1 MTVADTLPRPTP
13 GPSRAYRFPAFE
25 RLTLDNALRIVVAP
39 VSKLPIATVVA
50 LVDAG
55 AAADP
60 QGREGVSLLTAR
72 ALAEGTERSDGA
84 QLAERFERLGTALDS
99 SADWDGATVRITVT
113 TERLQA
119 ALALLAE
126 VIREPSFPE
135 REVNRLRQERL
146 AELLQ
151 QQAEPRGLA
160 DDMFGKFAYAP
171 GSRYALPDGGNEST
185 VEALD
190 QGAVRAFYNE
200 RYSPGST
207 TVIVVGDVTVDQA
220 RAMVADTFGSWAGR
234 SVRPVAVV
242 DRPAATTRIVH
253 VVGKSD
259 APQSELRVGHVGVP
273 RLHPEYFPI
282 VVMNAILGGLF
293 SSRINLNLREAHA
306 YTYGAFSSFDW
317 RRAAGPFTVS
327 TAVRSDVTDAAVREI
342 LLEIDKLRESGV
354 TDAELSLATSYLDG
368 VFPIRFE
375 STTAIANAL
384 SSLVSYGLP
393 EDYFDTYRSKIRSVS
408 ADHVLEAAR
417 AYLRPDKLQIVA
429 VGDPAV
435 VREPLEQ
442 LNVGPVRTY
451 DAEGRPVS

>member
-1 MTVADTLPRPTP
+1 MTAADTIPRPTP
-13 GPSRAYRFPAFE
+13 GPSRAYRFPSFE
-25 RLTLDNALRIVVAP
+25 RLTLDNGLRVVVAP

-60 QGREGVSLLTAR
+60 QGREGVALLTAR

-99 SADWDGATVRITVT
+99 SADWDSATVRITVT
-113 TERLQA
+113 TERLPA

-126 VIREPSFPE
+126 VIREPSFPG
-135 REVNRLRQERL
+135 REVDRLRQERL

-160 DDMFGKFAYAP
+160 DDMFGKFAYAQ
-171 GSRYALPDGGNEST
+171 GSRYALPDGGNESS
-185 VEALD
+185 VEALN
-190 QGAVRAFYNE
+190 QGAVRAFYDE

-207 TVIVVGDVTVDQA
+207 TLIVVGDVTVDQA
-220 RAMVADTFGSWAGR
+220 RAMLADTFGSWAGR

-342 LLEIDKLRESGV
+342 LLEIDKLRASGV
-354 TDAELSLATSYLDG
+354 TDAELTLATSYLDG

-384 SSLVSYGLP
+384 ASLVSYGLP
-393 EDYFDTYRSKIRSVS
+393 DDYFDTYRSKIRSVT
-408 ADHVLEAAR
+408 ADRVLEAAR
-417 AYLRPDKLQIVA
+417 AHLRPDELQIVT

-435 VREPLEQ
+435 VREALEQ
-442 LNVGPVRTY
+442 LKVGPVLIY
-451 DAEGRPVS
+451 DAEGRPAS